1 MSPRTALTTAAA
13 SATLLLALTGC
24 SSGSG
29 QSSDAAA
36 PPAGGTGTTE
46 TTAPEAPA
54 APEAPG
60 FGTPVTVGTFEFTA
74 SALADIGT
82 TVGTPPLSQDA
93 QGTYLQLDLSVKNV
107 GDSAEMFLSNYVKL
121 IDADGRT
128 FDSDSTASIYADGA
142 SVWVSTINPGNAMS
156 GPIFFDVP
164 AGTQPVAIQVTD
176 NMFADGEK
184 ITVK

>member
-1 MSPRTALTTAAA
+1 MSPRTALATAAA

-24 SSGSG
+24 SGGSG
-29 QSSDAAA
+29 ESSDAAA
-36 PPAGGTGTTE
+36 PAGDAGSSTT
-46 TTAPEAPA
+46 TSAEAPA

-74 SALADIGT
+74 SALTDIGT

-176 NMFADGEK
+176 NMFADGER